1 MPRNELRT
9 SASSSLSWVIFDLDG
24 TLVETEQIWRDVRH
38 DFVIAQGGR
47 WRDDAQTTMM
57 GMRTAEWSRYI
68 HDDLHVA
75 LPTNDIADR
84 VIDLV
89 KERLAKG
96 VPIIPGAVDALQR
109 LAPRFTLG
117 LATAGAPAYAKTV
130 LTNAGWEKLFS
141 VVVYADEV
149 ARGKPAPDVY
159 LRALKLMEAD
169 VCRTAAIE
177 DSGSG
182 IKSAHA
188 AGTAVVAIPN
198 REFPPAQGALSLAA
212 CVLNNIGELNVNTIE
227 EALKQRR

>member
-1 MPRNELRT
+1 MN
-9 SASSSLSWVIFDLDG
+9 WVIFDLDG
-24 TLVETEQIWRDVRH
+24 TLVETEQIWRDVRYE
-38 DFVIAQGGR
+38 FVIAQGGR

-75 LPTNDIADR
+75 LSPSEIAKR

-89 KERLAKG
+89 KQRLVDG
-96 VPIIPGAVDALQR
+96 VPAIPGAGDALQR

-117 LATAGAPAYAKTV
+117 LATAGAPAYAQTV
-130 LTNAGWEKLFS
+130 LAKAGWSKLFS

-149 ARGKPAPDVY
+149 ERGKPAPDVY
-159 LRALKLMEAD
+159 LRTLKLMKAD
-169 VCRTAAIE
+169 AHRTAAIE

-188 AGTAVVAIPN
+188 AGASVVAIPN
-198 REFPPAQGALSLAA
+198 REFPPAQDALSLAA
-212 CVLNNIGELNVNTIE
+212 SVLDNIGELDVNTIE
-227 EALKQRR
+227 EVLKQRR